1 MVSTCE
7 HVLLEGHEDDSFG
20 PGCLLAKVG
29 FWREEVRGPIHSL
42 GATLSLPPRRWMFA
56 LGCAWEAGGGGLT
69 VPDLHMLCNCK
80 NVAGCKALHTR
91 EPRRQ
96 CQPGGPN
103 HPLSVTIS
111 GSRPVGLFLARSDC
125 SHTKLPFSPSPSRY
139 RHGVLCHYPHDPS
152 IVGIL
157 SDGAG
162 PVPSCHS
169 HAEVC
174 RGWKRSLSVR
184 SATRSHCLPCVD
196 GPRCADE
203 LRKKNDVF
211 YAGNSFISGNDSRR
225 SSLAPVRD
233 SLGYR

>member
-1 MVSTCE
+1 MPSGE
-7 HVLLEGHEDDSFG
+7 S
-20 PGCLLAKVG
+20 G
-29 FWREEVRGPIHSL
+29 FPARGSKRPDPFPR
-42 GATLSLPPRRWMFA
+42 ATLSLPSRRWMFA

-69 VPDLHMLCNCK
+69 VPDLHVLCNCK

-125 SHTKLPFSPSPSRY
+125 SHTKLPFSPSSSRY
-139 RHGVLCHYPHDPS
+139 RHGILCQYPHDPS

-162 PVPSCHS
+162 PMPSCQS
-169 HAEVC
+169 HAKGLPGVENIC
-174 RGWKRSLSVR
+174 ECQICHSLTLLALCGW
-184 SATRSHCLPCVD
+184 TPM
-196 GPRCADE
+196 
-203 LRKKNDVF
+203 
-211 YAGNSFISGNDSRR
+211 RR
-225 SSLAPVRD
+225 
-233 SLGYR
+233 